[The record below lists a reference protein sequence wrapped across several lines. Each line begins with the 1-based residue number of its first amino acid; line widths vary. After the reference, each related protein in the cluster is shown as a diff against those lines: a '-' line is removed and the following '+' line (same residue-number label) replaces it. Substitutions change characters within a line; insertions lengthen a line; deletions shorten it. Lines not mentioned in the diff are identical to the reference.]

1 MSIDTDDIRKRCKY
15 AIRNTSLG
23 LHLAKALDEIDELR
37 TAVQAIDAALTNSGC
52 DISPC
57 TECRIPV
64 VCLPEGMAL
73 CRTCAEAR
81 E

>member
-1 MSIDTDDIRKRCKY
+1 VSIDTDDIRRRCKY
-15 AIRNTSLG
+15 AILNTSLG
-23 LHLAKALDEIDELR
+23 LHLSRALDEIDELR
-37 TAVQAIDAALTNSGC
+37 TAVQAIDAALVNSGC

-57 TECRIPV
+57 MECRIPI

-73 CRTCAEAR
+73 CRTCAEAC